1 MYIANQESLE
11 AFVDRARLSSVL
23 AIDTEFLRER
33 TYYAKLCLIQLA
45 TDSEVVIVDPFEVT
59 DLSVMKPLLEDP
71 DVMKIFHAAGQ
82 DLEIIW
88 HEVGCMPKPL
98 FDTQVAAALLGHTQQ
113 IGYGA
118 LVHAVCGVQLK
129 KVDSYTDW
137 SRRPLSDS
145 QLDYAADDVVY
156 LPRMYEQMKS
166 ELEKLGRLHWLDPEF
181 EEMCD
186 PSRFQSD
193 ERERYKRLKRVG
205 QLSRRQL
212 AAAREVT
219 AWREMTAQK
228 RNVPRKWVITDE
240 QIVEACKREARTIDD
255 LFMVRG
261 MREKLGTRDAR
272 AVAALMKSALDASPD
287 TWPEP
292 DRSGRNEPN
301 VDAPMDLMGALVRLR
316 AKENGVAVPTLAS
329 HDDLLKVARGYRKGV
344 DLLRGWR
351 RALVGEELLELLDG
365 KLSLSLDG
373 HELRVVRADGE
384 E

>member
-1 MYIANQESLE
+1 MYIANQESFE
-11 AFVDRARLSSVL
+11 AFLDRARSSSVL
-23 AIDTEFLRER
+23 AIDTEFLREK
-33 TYYAKLCLIQLA
+33 TYYAKLCLVQLA
-45 TDSEVVIVDPFEVT
+45 TDDEVAIVDTFKID
-59 DLSVMKPLLEDP
+59 DLSAMAAVLEDENVMK
-71 DVMKIFHAAGQ
+71 VFHAAGQ

-129 KVDSYTDW
+129 KIDSFTDW

-145 QLDYAADDVVY
+145 QLDYAVDDVVY
-156 LPRMYEQMKS
+156 LPRMYNRMRS
-166 ELEKLGRLHWLDPEF
+166 ELERLGRLHWLDPEF
-181 EEMCD
+181 EEM
-186 PSRFQSD
+186 SSSERFESD
-193 ERERYKRLKRVG
+193 ERQRYKRLKRVG

-212 AAAREVT
+212 ACAREVA
-219 AWREMTAQK
+219 AWRELTAQK
-228 RNVPRKWVITDE
+228 RDVPRKWVITDE
-240 QIVEACKREARTIDD
+240 QIVEACKREARTIDE

-272 AVAALMKSALDASPD
+272 TVAALMKSALDAPPS

-292 DRSGRNEPN
+292 DRSGKNEPN
-301 VDAPMDLMGALVRLR
+301 VDAPLDLMSALVRLR
-316 AKENGVAVPTLAS
+316 AKENGVAFPTLAS
-329 HDDLLKVARGYRKGV
+329 HDDLLRVARGYREGI

-365 KLSLSLDG
+365 KLFLSVSGFDL
-373 HELRVVRADGE
+373 EVRRADGE

>member
-33 TYYAKLCLIQLA
+33 TYYAKLCLIQMA

-129 KVDSYTDW
+129 KMDSFTDW
-137 SRRPLSDS
+137 SRRPLSAS

-156 LPRMYEQMKS
+156 LPRMYEQMRS

-193 ERERYKRLKRVG
+193 ERERYKR
-205 QLSRRQL
+205 
-212 AAAREVT
+212 
-219 AWREMTAQK
+219 
-228 RNVPRKWVITDE
+228 
-240 QIVEACKREARTIDD
+240 
-255 LFMVRG
+255 
-261 MREKLGTRDAR
+261 
-272 AVAALMKSALDASPD
+272 
-287 TWPEP
+287 
-292 DRSGRNEPN
+292 
-301 VDAPMDLMGALVRLR
+301 
-316 AKENGVAVPTLAS
+316 
-329 HDDLLKVARGYRKGV
+329 
-344 DLLRGWR
+344 
-351 RALVGEELLELLDG
+351 
-365 KLSLSLDG
+365 
-373 HELRVVRADGE
+373 
-384 E
+384 

>member
-1 MYIANQESLE
+1 
-11 AFVDRARLSSVL
+11 
-23 AIDTEFLRER
+23 
-33 TYYAKLCLIQLA
+33 
-45 TDSEVVIVDPFEVT
+45 
-59 DLSVMKPLLEDP
+59 
-71 DVMKIFHAAGQ
+71 
-82 DLEIIW
+82 
-88 HEVGCMPKPL
+88 MPKPL

-129 KVDSYTDW
+129 KIDSFTDW

-145 QLDYAADDVVY
+145 QLDYAADDVIY
-156 LPRMYEQMKS
+156 LPKMYNKMHA

-181 EEMCD
+181 EEMSD
-186 PSRFQSD
+186 PARFQSD
-193 ERERYKRLKRVG
+193 ERERYRRLKRVG

-219 AWREMTAQK
+219 AWREFTAQK

-272 AVAALMKSALDASPD
+272 TVAGLMKSALDASPD
-287 TWPEP
+287 SWPEP

-301 VDAPMDLMGALVRLR
+301 VDAPMDLMTALVRLR

-329 HDDLLKVARGYRKGV
+329 HDDLLRVARGYRNGV

-365 KLSLSLDG
+365 KLSLSIRG
-373 HELRVVRADGE
+373 HELVVVRADGE
-384 E
+384 K

>member
-156 LPRMYEQMKS
+156 LPRMYEQMKA

-186 PSRFQSD
+186 PARFQSD

-219 AWREMTAQK
+219 AWRELTAQK

-272 AVAALMKSALDASPD
+272 AVAALMKSAFDASPD

-351 RALVGEELLELLDG
+351 RALVGEELLELLGG